1 MRSIHRVWLAAGLLA
16 VAANCSLTQQLP
28 EAEIAVA
35 KALVSDEQ
43 EAQLGQQIHQELQA
57 EGMKFSNDPVL
68 TKYVE
73 GLVAKIAPYARKD
86 RDVPFTVHV
95 IEDPKTVNAF
105 VTPGGHVYVYTGLL
119 LAADNESEVLGVLAH
134 ELGHVVRR
142 HAARQLVAQF
152 GLQTVAA
159 LALGENPNVLKQV
172 GAAIVANGALLANS
186 RGDEK
191 EADTYAVRYTAQAG
205 YDPRG
210 IAMFFRKLPAKSG
223 TLNKLLT
230 YLQTHPATPDRIEH
244 VNQVIAREHLAGS
257 KVGKEELQAIKQHL
271 QTGAPVS
278 WR

>member
-35 KALVSDEQ
+35 KTLVSDEQ

-57 EGMKFSNDPVL
+57 EGVKFSNDPVL

-86 RDVPFTVHV
+86 REVPFTVHL

-134 ELGHVVRR
+134 ELGHIVRH
-142 HAARQLVAQF
+142 HAARQLVAQY

-159 LALGENPNVLKQV
+159 LALGQDPNMLKQV

-223 TLNKLLT
+223 TVNKLLT

-271 QTGAPVS
+271 QMGAPVS